1 MKWLSWSSR
10 QGLSEF
16 KNEVMLIAKLQHRDL
31 VRHLDYYIE
40 GGEKMLIYEYMPNGS
55 LDFFILV

>member
-1 MKWLSWSSR
+1 MKWLSWSFR

-16 KNEVMLIAKLQHRDL
+16 KNEVMLIAKLQHLDL
-31 VRHLDYYIE
+31 VRLLDYYIE
-40 GGEKMLIYEYMPNGS
+40 GGEKMLIYKYMPNGS